1 MREEILSILQNI
13 RPEADYTKS
22 SNYIDDGLLD
32 SFDLVALISDIEDT
46 LGIQIPITEIKQSNF
61 ANIDTIISLIEQVK
75 NK

>member
-1 MREEILSILQNI
+1 MKETIISILQNI

-46 LGIQIPITEIKQSNF
+46 LNIQIPITEVKQSNF
-61 ANIDTIISLIEQVK
+61 ANIDTIISLIEKVQSK
-75 NK
+75 